1 MTAAGL
7 TAVMLATQLAKDKEG
22 VLRAVP
28 PHMEMLA
35 LTTWHTAGTGAGAG
49 AMGKGRGVEEGARV
63 GRGTGAGAGAEEQL
77 TTVGGVCTAAQTD
90 RICQILM
97 TEQALR

>member
-28 PHMEMLA
+28 PQMEMFA
-35 LTTWHTAGTGAGAG
+35 LSTWHTAETGAGAG
-49 AMGKGRGVEEGARV
+49 AMGERGGEEGVRA
-63 GRGTGAGAGAEEQL
+63 GRGTGAGAGPEEQL

-90 RICQILM
+90 RIRQF
-97 TEQALR
+97 

>member
-22 VLRAVP
+22 VLMAVP
-28 PHMEMLA
+28 PHMEILA
-35 LTTWHTAGTGAGAG
+35 LRTWHTAGTGAGAG
-49 AMGKGRGVEEGARV
+49 AIGTGWGGEAGVRV

>member
-28 PHMEMLA
+28 PQMEMFA
-35 LTTWHTAGTGAGAG
+35 LSTWHTAETGAGAG
-49 AMGKGRGVEEGARV
+49 AMGE
-63 GRGTGAGAGAEEQL
+63 
-77 TTVGGVCTAAQTD
+77 
-90 RICQILM
+90 
-97 TEQALR
+97 

>member
-28 PHMEMLA
+28 PQMEMFA
-35 LTTWHTAGTGAGAG
+35 LSTWHTAETGAGAG
-49 AMGKGRGVEEGARV
+49 AMGKGRGGEEGVRA
-63 GRGTGAGAGAEEQL
+63 GRGTGAGAGPEEQL

-90 RICQILM
+90 RIRQF
-97 TEQALR
+97 